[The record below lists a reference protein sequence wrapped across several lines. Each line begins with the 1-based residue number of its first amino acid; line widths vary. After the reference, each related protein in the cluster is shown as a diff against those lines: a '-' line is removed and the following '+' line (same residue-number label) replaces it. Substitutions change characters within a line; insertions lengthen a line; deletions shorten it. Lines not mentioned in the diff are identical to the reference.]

1 MGLDTTTVILDYM
14 GESGEFLTMPIDAEG
29 NTDPDATVGLTIVN
43 DGSRNAIRFGDLFR
57 NTHPDVFNNALF
69 LQLLRCAWVR
79 SGSGQPNSHSFRT
92 AVNSAG
98 AANTGENGIWM
109 PRKTYWLGEIERLLD
124 ESPNNPSFR
133 VHYADSLANASAGTA
148 SENFDFTLW
157 EIDESNRRPA
167 SIVKGMLP
175 GIIQRRL
182 GGTFVNPPVASTLNT
197 FRNKVNTELVIEY

>member
-14 GESGEFLTMPIDAEG
+14 GESGDALAMPVNAQGD
-29 NTDPDATVGLTIVN
+29 TDPDAIVGLTIVK

-57 NTHPDVFNNALF
+57 NTHPDEFKTPLF

-79 SGSGQPNSHSFRT
+79 SGAGQPNSHAFRV

-98 AANTGENGIWM
+98 AAETGEAGLWM
-109 PRKTYWLGEIERLLD
+109 PRKTYYVGEIERLAD

-133 VHYADSLANASAGTA
+133 VHYADSLANAQAGIA
-148 SENFDFTLW
+148 SENHDFMLW
-157 EIDESNRRPA
+157 EIEESNRRPA

-175 GIIQRRL
+175 GVIQRRL
-182 GGTFVNPPVASTLNT
+182 GGTFVNPPHSSTLHT
-197 FRNKVNTELVIEY
+197 FRTKVNTELVIEY